1 MAVFTNLRILDL
13 TDASGVYGT
22 KLLAD
27 LGADVIRI
35 EAPGG
40 DPLRDRPP
48 FLGGVPGRD
57 RSLYWHYMNTSKR
70 SITLDVDTEDG
81 YGILERLVDTA
92 HVVAF
97 GGQAWRYHELGL
109 DGLRAERPDLIV
121 SAVTPFGLSGPFE
134 GWEGNDLIAWSTGGL
149 AISTGDPDR
158 PPLAPAPIAELSH
171 ILAGYLTTIGTL
183 AAIRTQRRHGRGQL
197 VETSLQQAVL
207 TASGEAGVAGFLD
220 DQELRIRQGNRRPMA
235 QPFGHYPTTDGFA
248 AVLALMPAH
257 WDALAAWIHE
267 KTGLEGVLDESLRG
281 PAFARSGDLAEVAAF
296 FTEELTKLYTK
307 QELFEEGQR
316 RGVTITPVNDPA
328 SAAADPQLAYR
339 DYWTTLE
346 VAGTELRAPGAP
358 ARFSAIEWNAGRAAR
373 IGEHNAEVYG
383 EIGLGTTDLAR
394 LSGLGVV

>member
-1 MAVFTNLRILDL
+1 MAVFTGLRILDI

-35 EAPGG
+35 ERPGG
-40 DPLRDRPP
+40 DPLRGRPP
-48 FLGGVPGRD
+48 FVEGVPGRD

-70 SITLDVDTEDG
+70 SITLDLDGEDG
-81 YGILERLVDTA
+81 YRILDRLVGTA
-92 HVVAF
+92 QIVAF
-97 GGQAWRYHELGL
+97 SGQAWRYHELGL
-109 DGLRAERPDLIV
+109 GEVLADHPQLIV
-121 SAVTPFGLSGPFE
+121 SAVTPFGLTGPFE
-134 GWEGNDLIAWSTGGL
+134 GWAGNDLIAWATGGL

-183 AAIRTQRRHGRGQL
+183 AAVRTQRRHGRGQL

-207 TASGEAGVAGFLD
+207 TASGEAGAAGFLD

-235 QPFGHYPTTDGFA
+235 APFGHYPTTDGFA

-267 KTGLEGVLDESLRG
+267 KTGLDGALDESLRG
-281 PAFARSGDLAEVAAF
+281 PAFTRSGDLKDVASF

-307 QELFEEGQR
+307 QDLFEEGQR
-316 RGVTITPVNDPA
+316 RGITITPVNDPA
-328 SAAADPQLAYR
+328 AAAEDPQLAYR
-339 DYWTTLE
+339 KYWTTLE
-346 VAGTELRAPGAP
+346 VAGTEVRSPGAP
-358 ARFSAIEWNAGRAAR
+358 ARFSAIPWNPTRAPGV
-373 IGEHNAEVYG
+373 GEHNAEVYG
-383 EIGLGTTDLAR
+383 EIGLGIADLAE
-394 LSGLGVV
+394 LTGLGVI